1 MVKKSTNKSDATQ
14 KPGKWAAIKGFFTH
28 ERTRFITGLVISI
41 LTIYVGLALLSF
53 FFTGAADQSKVENVS
68 VEDLLANKG
77 SVENWTGV
85 RGAFIAD
92 WLMNRLFGVSS
103 FMIVYFFGSL
113 GARLMSIRRINIL
126 NRFIFCL
133 ATLIWGSWALAFF
146 FIDGYKDTFI
156 YLGGQ
161 QGYYVTEILK
171 DNIGIPG
178 TFLLLLGFFL
188 IIAIFSSKRTIPFLQ
203 RVLSFSWLGNIRWKR
218 KKQTPVE
225 VETPTSEPEPA
236 EPTHETVAPSTEYV
250 FDTEEEIKKAED
262 RYEESRVHYNRY

>member
-1 MVKKSTNKSDATQ
+1 MQ

-178 TFLLLLGFFL
+178 TFLLSCNASSRSVGWE
-188 IIAIFSSKRTIPFLQ
+188 IYVGNGRSKRP
-203 RVLSFSWLGNIRWKR
+203 SKWKR
-218 KKQTPVE
+218 LRASRNPPSLRKRLWLLLPNTSLIQKK
-225 VETPTSEPEPA
+225 
-236 EPTHETVAPSTEYV
+236 
-250 FDTEEEIKKAED
+250 K
-262 RYEESRVHYNRY
+262 